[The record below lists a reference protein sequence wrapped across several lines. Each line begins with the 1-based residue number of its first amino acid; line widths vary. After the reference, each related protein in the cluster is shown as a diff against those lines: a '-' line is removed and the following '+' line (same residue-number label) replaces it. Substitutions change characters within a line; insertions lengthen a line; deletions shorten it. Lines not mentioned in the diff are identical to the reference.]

1 MTRAFLACSC
11 VLLLVGCSQTKLVPE
26 LVKAPLP
33 AVPAGCDRDFAPKL
47 PPVPQIKGATSI
59 DELNA
64 HWARHWRQAQAPYR
78 AVHAAHALCR
88 KYATGV
94 ARS

>member
-1 MTRAFLACSC
+1 MRLATLTLCIT
-11 VLLLVGCSQTKLVPE
+11 LLTGCAQTKLVPE
-26 LVKAPLP
+26 LVKSPVP
-33 AVPAGCDRDFAPKL
+33 AVPAGCDRDL
-47 PPVPQIKGATSI
+47 PADLPSVPQIKGATSI

-64 HWARHWRQAQAPYR
+64 HWARHWRRARAPYR

-88 KYATGV
+88 KYAVGV